1 MQVAELYKNGWQVEL
16 FFKWFKQHLKIK
28 KFWGATENAA
38 RIQIYSAIITY
49 CLVATIQYD
58 LRLDRSTYEVLQV
71 LSISLADKTLL
82 SELFNKANSKND
94 KERSGYSEPNLFNS
108 RRLFVNL
115 FRRSVSN
122 RMMFKYLSCIST
134 GIVPSSIA
142 ST

>member
-1 MQVAELYKNGWQVEL
+1 MEPSPLQVAELYKNGWQVEL

-82 SELFNKANSKND
+82 SELFNKANSKMTKNGAVIVNRIYLIFD
-94 KERSGYSEPNLFNS
+94 RPLFSGYLW
-108 RRLFVNL
+108 RL
-115 FRRSVSN
+115 
-122 RMMFKYLSCIST
+122 I
-134 GIVPSSIA
+134 
-142 ST
+142 

>member
-1 MQVAELYKNGWQVEL
+1 MRWKRRLPESVLSDAIGELTVYNSSKAYPDQIRKVCCWEPSPLQVAELYKNGWQVEL

-71 LSISLADKTLL
+71 LSISLADKTLY
-82 SELFNKANSKND
+82 
-94 KERSGYSEPNLFNS
+94 G
-108 RRLFVNL
+108 V
-115 FRRSVSN
+115 
-122 RMMFKYLSCIST
+122 
-134 GIVPSSIA
+134 
-142 ST
+142 

>member
-82 SELFNKANSKND
+82 SCLLYTSDAADE
-94 KERSGYSEPNLFNS
+94 
-108 RRLFVNL
+108 
-115 FRRSVSN
+115 
-122 RMMFKYLSCIST
+122 
-134 GIVPSSIA
+134 
-142 ST
+142 